1 MDAWYGENET
11 YGTLADFLTGE
22 MLNDLWGNDPSW
34 GMRPTYTNPV
44 SEFVGENPL
53 TNIFVDSRGI
63 LSQGGGPDLYDWL
76 ALGASGI
83 PGVGLTLSAANKY
96 VTKPIWQNIQ
106 AASQSRFN
114 PRTDWRIAEGRHFVD
129 GVEIPPTYVDS
140 GYRHTLEGRIKERL
154 GMLPEKKEMQ
164 PVTLK
169 DLENQTA
176 QWADE
181 INSLY
186 DDVLKK
192 DKTVSDLEIALRH
205 KGFDTSK
212 TLDELSETPSIFQ
225 ISVDEWKAME
235 PLLKNQWLQREGLTE
250 GDMTVFHYLNEGRD
264 KLGVIVSL
272 AREHGDKK
280 LLDTISEQIAKT
292 DDLILSWPETPFMKV
307 LKEGDGS
314 TEKVVSNFRRIKT
327 ADKLTKEFVNMEKTG
342 MKPSHVDATEWEK
355 LIADLTT
362 EETLNLAKR
371 MTLKNSLRL
380 IQ

>member
-314 TEKVVSNFRRIKT
+314 TEKVVSNFRRIKR
-327 ADKLTKEFVNMEKTG
+327 ADKLTKDFVNIEKTG

>member
-307 LKEGDGS
+307 LKEGDGP
-314 TEKVVSNFRRIKT
+314 TEKVVSNFRRIKR
-327 ADKLTKEFVNMEKTG
+327 ADKLTKDFVNIEKTG

>member
-22 MLNDLWGNDPSW
+22 MLNDLWGNSW
-34 GMRPTYTNPV
+34 GMRPTYTNAV

-63 LSQGGGPDLYDWL
+63 LRQGGGPDLYDWL
-76 ALGASGI
+76 ALGVSGI
-83 PGVGLTLSAANKY
+83 PGVSPALSAANKY
-96 VTKPIWQNIQ
+96 VTRPIWQNIQ

-114 PRTDWRIAEGRHFVD
+114 PRTDWRIAEGTRFVD

-140 GYRHTLEGRIKERL
+140 GYRQSLEGRIKERL
-154 GMLPEKKEMQ
+154 GMLPEKKDM
-164 PVTLK
+164 PTATLQ
-169 DLENQTA
+169 DAEN
-176 QWADE
+176 
-181 INSLY
+181 LY
-186 DDVLKK
+186 DDILRDQKLV
-192 DKTVSDLEIALRH
+192 EALRS
-205 KGFDTSK
+205 KGYDPSK
-212 TLDELSETPSIFQ
+212 TLDELSETPSVFQ
-225 ISVDEWKAME
+225 ISADEWGAME

-250 GDMTVFHYLNEGRD
+250 GDMTVFHYLNEG
-264 KLGVIVSL
+264 KEVLL
-272 AREHGDKK
+272 AASAKAKEIGDKE
-280 LLDTISEQIAKT
+280 LFVTLSEGIAKT

-307 LKEGDGS
+307 LKEGDGP
-314 TEKVVSNFRRIKT
+314 TEKVVSNFRRIKR
-327 ADKLTKEFVNMEKTG
+327 ADKLTKDFVNIEKTG